1 MNRIAHFMH
10 FNFLL
15 VFPFRMDI
23 FITSVWQSLCLI
35 LLRECF
41 ILISL
46 KTFFPARGADYIRA
60 GARILNIC
68 TDLGMPDS
76 FWILRNI
83 YIFLVCRNLKMNSF
97 YLSCFLM
104 ALLLAACTA
113 SPVIDLD
120 EDNYDSE
127 LSDEVSQLR
136 QSTK

>member
-1 MNRIAHFMH
+1 MH

-15 VFPFRMDI
+15 VFPFIMDI

-46 KTFFPARGADYIRA
+46 KTFFQLEELIISEQVHAY
-60 GARILNIC
+60 L
-68 TDLGMPDS
+68 
-76 FWILRNI
+76 I
-83 YIFLVCRNLKMNSF
+83 YALTSACQTHFESSVIYLFLVCRNLKMNSF

-113 SPVIDLD
+113 SPVINFD
-120 EDNYDSE
+120 EDNYGSE
-127 LSDEVSQLR
+127 LSDQVSRQR